1 MRECEVKKEEDR
13 VVALIKCEIDH
24 HTAKSIRELID
35 YELTSNNVKNLII
48 DFSAVSFMDSSG
60 IGLIIGRASKAERI
74 GARVEVRGLSGSLR
88 RIVCM
93 SGIEKIPNVNI
104 K

>member
-1 MRECEVKKEEDR
+1 MKECAVKREGASLFAK
-13 VVALIKCEIDH
+13 ITCEIDH
-24 HTAKSIRELID
+24 HTAKVIRESID
-35 YELTSNNVKNLII
+35 RELLDKSIKDLTL